1 MSHFISELDRE
12 LKALTADGVRGRQ
25 LVEKTADVLLG
36 TTTVPLVTLLSH
48 RTGQGSHILPCHAD
62 CSRVAY
68 L

>member
-1 MSHFISELDRE
+1 MYTFISELDRE

-48 RTGQGSHILPCHAD
+48 RTGPGSLFLPCHVD